1 MQTNIIVRSIA
12 ICFLM
17 LCACWSTQ
25 SLQGNVPTRHTMEV
39 NRLAA
44 ICWISSA
51 ANSWRSPRGFHGNIG
66 TSSHSGCFRHF
77 RKHPFFYGNPHF
89 FLAGRFHHH
98 CGNVSS
104 LFLSLYFMVNH
115 TIYGN
120 MAPQKENREIVVFR
134 LEISN
139 FQQLQADRSAL
150 RLYNFVTTI
159 CGEKTHF
166 NKLICR
172 RAGPRMDVLIIE
184 PIQKSL

>member
-1 MQTNIIVRSIA
+1 MWR
-12 ICFLM
+12 
-17 LCACWSTQ
+17 
-25 SLQGNVPTRHTMEV
+25 QGTP
-39 NRLAA
+39 
-44 ICWISSA
+44 
-51 ANSWRSPRGFHGNIG
+51 WRSTGWPQFAGSQAQPTPGDPRGDFMG
-66 TSSHSGCFRHF
+66 TSE
-77 RKHPFFYGNPHF
+77 HPAMAGVFVPIFLWKSPIF

-98 CGNVSS
+98 YGNVSS
-104 LFLSLYFMVNH
+104 LFLSLDFMVNH
-115 TIYGN
+115 TIYGT
-120 MAPQKENREIVVFR
+120 MAPQKENHEIVVFR

-139 FQQLQADRSAL
+139 FKRIEVDRSAL